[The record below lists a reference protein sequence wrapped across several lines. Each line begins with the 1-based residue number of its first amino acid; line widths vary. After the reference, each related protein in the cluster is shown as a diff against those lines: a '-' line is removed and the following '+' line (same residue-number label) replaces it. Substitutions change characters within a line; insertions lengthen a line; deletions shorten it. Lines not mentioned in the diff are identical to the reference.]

1 MFQRNYQNLYQI
13 NGNINYSCGL
23 INFWPI
29 NNDLIDIV
37 GGANMT
43 QVGTLSSLVADRL
56 GNLASAINFNGGYYR
71 IPPGV
76 YFNGDFTVTLWA
88 NLVYYNSSVSKFS
101 RILCLTNLVNNNWY
115 DPLVLTIK
123 VQNLG
128 PELVIFN
135 ENLSTK
141 ISNILPFSL
150 NTWHFLAFN
159 LKTETAFIY
168 IDGVLVASNTLNIPR
183 NVVRSYAYFSYDPVE
198 SATYSQI
205 DFIKFYNRALTSSEI
220 LTESSQLFNRIP
232 VQ

>member
-1 MFQRNYQNLYQI
+1 M
-13 NGNINYSCGL
+13 NYSCGL

-56 GNLASAINFNGGYYR
+56 GNLASAINFNGGYYS

-76 YFNGDFTVTLWA
+76 YVNCDFTITFWA
-88 NLVYYNSSVSKFS
+88 YLLKYEVLKTQFS
-101 RILCLTNLVNNNWY
+101 RILCLTNWVNNGWY
-115 DPLVLTIK
+115 DPFVIDIMA
-123 VQNLG
+123 QNYG
-128 PELVIFN
+128 PDLITWN
-135 ENLSTK
+135 ANSAGSSNT